1 MIMKMD
7 LKTSKKMPL
16 MLPRYAV
23 DAVQDPVKDAVDAAR
38 YADHKHD
45 DK

>member
-1 MIMKMD
+1 MIIKTD
-7 LKTSKKMPL
+7 LKTPKKMPL
-16 MLPRYAV
+16 MLPRYDL

-45 DK
+45 DN